1 MVSKLDQHVKIG
13 RIKVR
18 SNVRWRLDIEMEM
31 ETPAT
36 CLLEVDR

>member
-1 MVSKLDQHVKIG
+1 MVSKLDQHVKIS

-18 SNVRWRLDIEMEM
+18 SNVRWRLDMEM